1 MCVFIFPKDNQL
13 PRPLSSQ
20 HTQTQHRC
28 PNTRTLLEESFYF
41 FIWAPVGACLRCS
54 APSSSLFFSS
64 SSLSCSSLLL
74 LLLLSP
80 LALPLSH
87 SLGFRFFFL
96 LFNLVQVVSDG
107 GTGAALPSPR
117 SFSNNTVS
125 ILMLIWLLQPPQH
138 RFCLFRFLF
147 ILCLFYVFIRRAKH
161 SGGGSRRSSAGRER
175 KRNERGHAQKYRERR
190 REGKAEREG
199 GGKSRGGKGISA
211 AAAASKPLCFRRC
224 FSWRMVELPKGCRGR
239 VLVL

>member
-1 MCVFIFPKDNQL
+1 MDHRSDLSDVIVRPSATPHVSVCVCVFIFPKDNQL

-87 SLGFRFFFL
+87 SLGFLFFFSSSIL
-96 LFNLVQVVSDG
+96 CRLYLTEGPV
-107 GTGAALPSPR
+107 PR
-117 SFSNNTVS
+117 SH
-125 ILMLIWLLQPPQH
+125 P
-138 RFCLFRFLF
+138 
-147 ILCLFYVFIRRAKH
+147 RAP
-161 SGGGSRRSSAGRER
+161 SATT
-175 KRNERGHAQKYRERR
+175 
-190 REGKAEREG
+190 
-199 GGKSRGGKGISA
+199 
-211 AAAASKPLCFRRC
+211 L
-224 FSWRMVELPKGCRGR
+224 
-239 VLVL
+239 